1 MRAIVVSI
9 LLGFVSL
16 TAFPQSKLAGAGKAS
31 KVGGTTVNQKK
42 SSSSKSSEGG
52 KAVSVKNTPIKKDGD
67 SKYESSA
74 YMDITG
80 VKFGN
85 VDDDGHVIDKYGA
98 KLFASEVKYLKP
110 QFTYKGLA
118 SNEKTITVYVKI
130 LKEDGSLEKGSSSPE
145 GFTYKQEITVKP
157 GSNQTAL
164 LLGWGRNS
172 GGSFSP
178 GQYGFEIWYKDKLIF
193 QDGIRLYSGSTPL
206 VSNSILKINRIA
218 FGSEDGDN
226 IINIAMGETLYE
238 GEVKYLIG
246 NMYYEGLYS
255 NEQKVTLYMRMFLP
269 SGSLDSGSSSPT
281 GFTYKRDVTIK
292 PGSNVY
298 KITGWG
304 NKNGTSY
311 KVGKHKYEIWLD
323 GEKIYET
330 TFNVT
335 KRPQSSDVVTSGTIN
350 GHDYVDLGLPSGTKW
365 ATCNIGATNPEDC
378 GNYYAWGET
387 TTKTIYTHGNSK
399 YYNKSAE
406 WLRGQNIIDYSG
418 NLKSNYDSA
427 SKYWSSSWRMPTLTE
442 MNELVD
448 KCNWAWTER
457 NGKYGFKVTGP
468 NGKNIFLPASGWYN
482 SASSGTLDCVNE
494 RSEYWTS
501 TIVSNDKES
510 ARCLFFMKPNT
521 YYASDGNCVQ
531 RSRGL
536 CIRPVSK

>member
-9 LLGFVSL
+9 LLGFVFL
-16 TAFPQSKLAGAGKAS
+16 TAYPQSKLAGAGKAS

-110 QFTYKGLA
+110 QFSYKGLA

-226 IINIAMGETLYE
+226 KINIAMGETLYE

-255 NEQKVTLYMRMFLP
+255 NEQKVTLYMRMYLP

-335 KRPQSSDVVTSGTIN
+335 KRLQSSEVVTSGTIN

-365 ATCNIGATNPEDC
+365 ATCNIGAANPEDC
-378 GNYYAWGET
+378 GYYYAWGET

-418 NLKSNYDSA
+418 NLKSNYDPA

-448 KCNWAWTER
+448 KCNWTWTER

>member
-9 LLGFVSL
+9 LLGFVFL
-16 TAFPQSKLAGAGKAS
+16 TAYPQSKLAGAGKAS

-110 QFTYKGLA
+110 QFSYKGLA

-226 IINIAMGETLYE
+226 KINIAMGETLYE
-238 GEVKYLIG
+238 GD
-246 NMYYEGLYS
+246 
-255 NEQKVTLYMRMFLP
+255 R
-269 SGSLDSGSSSPT
+269 
-281 GFTYKRDVTIK
+281 
-292 PGSNVY
+292 
-298 KITGWG
+298 
-304 NKNGTSY
+304 
-311 KVGKHKYEIWLD
+311 
-323 GEKIYET
+323 
-330 TFNVT
+330 
-335 KRPQSSDVVTSGTIN
+335 
-350 GHDYVDLGLPSGTKW
+350 
-365 ATCNIGATNPEDC
+365 
-378 GNYYAWGET
+378 
-387 TTKTIYTHGNSK
+387 
-399 YYNKSAE
+399 
-406 WLRGQNIIDYSG
+406 
-418 NLKSNYDSA
+418 
-427 SKYWSSSWRMPTLTE
+427 
-442 MNELVD
+442 
-448 KCNWAWTER
+448 
-457 NGKYGFKVTGP
+457 
-468 NGKNIFLPASGWYN
+468 
-482 SASSGTLDCVNE
+482 
-494 RSEYWTS
+494 
-501 TIVSNDKES
+501 
-510 ARCLFFMKPNT
+510 
-521 YYASDGNCVQ
+521 
-531 RSRGL
+531 
-536 CIRPVSK
+536 